1 MRLLRLDL
9 GCGGVTLDLHPL
21 VTVVSGL
28 GDRERHELID
38 SIRAL
43 AGGRASGI
51 CGLVQ
56 HQGLLLELDG
66 SIPPGMSG
74 AIVDDVVVDA
84 DVDPDHLAMLLDSTP
99 PTGSGLDRRADAG
112 VPLVITG
119 SLRSLGAGTLDAM
132 AGLSAIASRLQ
143 IIVVTDHP
151 AATAWADEAGLD
163 LAFVARP
170 KRQRATGDR
179 STPPEGATPRR
190 RP

>member
-9 GCGGVTLDLHPL
+9 GCGGVILDLHPL

-28 GDRERHELID
+28 GDRERHELTD

-66 SIPPGMSG
+66 SIPPGIPG
-74 AIVDDVVVDA
+74 AIVDDVVIDA
-84 DVDPDHLAMLLDSTP
+84 DSDPDDLAMLV
-99 PTGSGLDRRADAG
+99 GSGPSTDSGIRRRVDAG

-119 SLRSLGAGTLDAM
+119 SLRSLGAGMVDAM
-132 AGLSAIASRLQ
+132 TGLCAIASRLQ

-151 AATAWADEAGLD
+151 AASAWADEAGLD

-170 KRQRATGDR
+170 KRHRATGDR
-179 STPPEGATPRR
+179 STPPEGATPWR